1 MSGLR
6 ERQKADRNQRIVGAA
21 TQLFRSEGYDR
32 TKLESIAAL
41 AEVSVG
47 TVYNYYENKGDLLL
61 AIVALEVNEVLN
73 AGNALVASPPG
84 DIEDAI
90 NSLMS
95 IYLDH
100 SLVYLN
106 KEMWREAMAITIRR
120 PETKFGQAYIQLD
133 QRLMDQICALIDT
146 LRKRGLVGKYV
157 NTRAVGEMFFNNM
170 NMMFMAFVRDEKM
183 ELNRLKILI
192 ARQNQPLALSIRA
205 ERGE

>member
-73 AGNALVASPPG
+73 AGNTLVSAPPG
-84 DIEDAI
+84 EIEDAI

-146 LRKRGLVGKYV
+146 LRKQDLVRKDV

-170 NMMFMAFVRDEKM
+170 NMMFTAFVRDDQM
-183 ELNRLKILI
+183 ELERLKTLI
-192 ARQNQPLALSIRA
+192 ARQNRTLALSISA
-205 ERGE
+205 

>member
-73 AGNALVASPPG
+73 AGNTLVTSPPNE
-84 DIEDAI
+84 IEDAI

-120 PETKFGQAYIQLD
+120 PQTTFGQAYIALD
-133 QRLMDQICALIDT
+133 QRLMNQICALIDT
-146 LRKRGLVGKYV
+146 LRAQDLVRQNV

-170 NMMFMAFVRDEKM
+170 NMMFTAFVRDDQMQLE
-183 ELNRLKILI
+183 RLKTLI
-192 ARQNQPLALSIRA
+192 GRQNRTLAQSIS
-205 ERGE
+205 G

>member
-73 AGNALVASPPG
+73 AGKRLVASPPG
-84 DIEDAI
+84 EIEDAI

-146 LRKRGLVGKYV
+146 LRKQGVVREDV

-170 NMMFMAFVRDEKM
+170 NMMFTAFVRDERM
-183 ELNRLKILI
+183 ELERLKTLI
-192 ARQNQPLALSIRA
+192 ARQNRTLALSISY
-205 ERGE
+205 